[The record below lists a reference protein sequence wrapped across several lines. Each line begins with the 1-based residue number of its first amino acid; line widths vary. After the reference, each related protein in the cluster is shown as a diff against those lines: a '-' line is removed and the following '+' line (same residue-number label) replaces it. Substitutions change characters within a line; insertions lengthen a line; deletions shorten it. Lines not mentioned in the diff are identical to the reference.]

1 MEGTK
6 MNITYDYYLISHASE
21 DIYPA
26 WIKSERYDYL
36 KTSHVSYHSSEEN
49 NIIKK
54 QGYIEYPYFFNLSSI
69 C

>member
-26 WIKSERYDYL
+26 WIKSERYDYC
-36 KTSHVSYHSSEEN
+36 EN
-49 NIIKK
+49 FTRFLS
-54 QGYIEYPYFFNLSSI
+54 FFKRK
-69 C
+69 

>member
-1 MEGTK
+1 MT
-6 MNITYDYYLISHASE
+6 IILSHMHLKTSIQHGLKVN
-21 DIYPA
+21 DMTIV
-26 WIKSERYDYL
+26 

-54 QGYIEYPYFFNLSSI
+54 QGYIEYPSD

>member
-1 MEGTK
+1 MT
-6 MNITYDYYLISHASE
+6 IILSHMHLKTSIQHGLKVN
-21 DIYPA
+21 DMTIV
-26 WIKSERYDYL
+26 

-54 QGYIEYPYFFNLSSI
+54 RGYIEYPYFFNLSSI